1 MGGFNGLSALYDF
14 GTSIHIEIGIPGT
27 NKLRNSC
34 GTRNIPIFEV
44 TVEVI

>member
-1 MGGFNGLSALYDF
+1 MACLPCMDF
-14 GTSIHIEIGIPGT
+14 DTSIYIEIGIPRT